1 MYAQYLLL
9 FPYFAR
15 LLEMRCT
22 SYPPRKYVRCAA
34 GHSHGGKNGRRFGIG
49 CATALNA
56 AAVGDR
62 KPSSHGGRSLRVAVL
77 VALVLVTTPALA
89 DPTILTG
96 GVTKVRDGDTI
107 EVGKIPIRLNGVS
120 APEINEPLGP
130 ESRYFL
136 VDLVM
141 GKRVRCEL
149 DGTKTYDRWVGVCY
163 LNSGDIGAAV
173 IGAGLALDCP
183 RYSGRRYAKLEV
195 PAAALRMR
203 LPKYCKK

>member
-1 MYAQYLLL
+1 MMYAQYLLL

-15 LLEMRCT
+15 LPEMRCK
-22 SYPPRKYVRCAA
+22 SYPPRKYVRRAA

-120 APEINEPLGP
+120 APEMKEPLGHQ
-130 ESRYFL
+130 SKSFM

-141 GKRVRCEL
+141 GKRLRCEL
-149 DGTKTYDRWVGVCY
+149 DGTKTHDRWVGICY
-163 LNSGDIGAAV
+163 LNGRDIGAAV
-173 IGAGLALDCP
+173 IGVGLALDCP
-183 RYSGRRYAKLEV
+183 RYSGGRYGDFEQPGARERIK
-195 PAAALRMR
+195 
-203 LPKYCKK
+203 LPKYCE